1 MPELKE
7 VLGEDLFKQVTE
19 KAGDNKIAIVSDGSY
34 IPKEKFDEKNKEAK
48 DYKKQVEERDTQI
61 SDLSEKAK
69 GNEDL
74 TKQIDDLKAQNKK
87 QSEDYESQIQQ
98 QAFDHTLKDE
108 LTAAK
113 VKNPKA
119 VKALLDTDTIK
130 LDGEKLLGLEEQ
142 LKGIKESDPYLFE
155 EEQEQQD
162 PPKPSF
168 STGQHNKG
176 AGNGEPASLQ
186 EALAQHFQ
194 QK

>member
-1 MPELKE
+1 MPLKDL
-7 VLGEDLFKQVTE
+7 LGEELYNQVIE
-19 KAGDNKIAIVSDGSY
+19 KAGDEKVAVVSDGSY
-34 IPKEKFDEKNKEAK
+34 LPKEKFDEKNQEAK
-48 DYKKQVEERDTQI
+48 DYKKQVEERDEQI
-61 SDLSEKAK
+61 SNLSEKAK
-69 GNEDL
+69 GSEDL
-74 TKQIDDLKAQNKK
+74 TKQIDDLKEQNKK
-87 QSEDYESQIQQ
+87 QSEDYESQIKQ

-142 LKGIKESDPYLFE
+142 LKGIQESDPYMFE
-155 EEQEQQD
+155 EEESNE

-176 AGNGEPASLQ
+176 GGGEPASLQ
-186 EALAQHFQ
+186 EALSQHFS